1 MAEPQFPTQVERVY
15 AELRADI
22 LAGRCGPGSKLRFKT
37 LTDDHRASMGVI
49 REAISR
55 LVAEGLVESMPQQ
68 GFRVKPVSIADLQHL
83 TEARNE
89 VEAIVIRQ
97 AVEHGDLSWE
107 ARVVAAHHQLQRTPQ
122 MDAADPQRIADDWAR
137 AHQMF
142 HQALL
147 EGCPNPRLV
156 TIAESLRDSAE
167 LYRRWSVPLGSTERD
182 IAAEHQDLVDAVCA
196 RDAEAAV
203 RALHYHIG
211 QTAEQLL
218 MSGHLGA
225 EPLAT

>member
-1 MAEPQFPTQVERVY
+1 
-15 AELRADI
+15 
-22 LAGRCGPGSKLRFKT
+22 
-37 LTDDHRASMGVI
+37 MGVI

-89 VEAIVIRQ
+89 VEATVIRL

-182 IAAEHQDLVDAVCA
+182 IAAEHQDLLDAVCV
-196 RDAEAAV
+196 RDASAAV
-203 RALHYHIG
+203 RALRYHIG

>member
-1 MAEPQFPTQVERVY
+1 MAQPQFPTQVERVY

-22 LAGRCGPGSKLRFKT
+22 LAGRCGPGSKLRFKK
-37 LTDDHRASMGVI
+37 LTDDHRASVGVV
-49 REAISR
+49 REAIAR

-68 GFRVKPVSIADLQHL
+68 GFRVQPVSVADLQHL
-83 TEARNE
+83 TEARSE
-89 VEAIVIRQ
+89 VEAIVLRLAIQ
-97 AVEHGDLSWE
+97 HGDLNWE

-122 MDAADPQRIADDWAR
+122 MDAADPERIADDWAR

-156 TIAESLRDSAE
+156 MIAESLRDSAE
-167 LYRRWSVPLGSTERD
+167 LYRRWSVPLGSAARD

-196 RDAEAAV
+196 RDAGAAV
-203 RALHYHIG
+203 RGLRYHIG

-218 MSGHLGA
+218 KSGHLSA
-225 EPLAT
+225 EPLGA

>member
-1 MAEPQFPTQVERVY
+1 
-15 AELRADI
+15 
-22 LAGRCGPGSKLRFKT
+22 
-37 LTDDHRASMGVI
+37 MGVI

-89 VEAIVIRQ
+89 VEAIVIRL

-122 MDAADPQRIADDWAR
+122 MDGADPQRIADDWAR

-167 LYRRWSVPLGSTERD
+167 LYRRWSVPLGSAERD

-196 RDAEAAV
+196 RDAGAAV
-203 RALHYHIG
+203 KALRYHIG
-211 QTAEQLL
+211 QTAEQLF
-218 MSGHLGA
+218 MSGHLSA
-225 EPLAT
+225 EPLGT

>member
-1 MAEPQFPTQVERVY
+1 VAEPQFPTRVERVY

-22 LAGRCGPGSKLRFKT
+22 LAGRCEPGTKLLIKKV
-37 LTDDHRASMGVI
+37 TDDHRASVGVV

-89 VEAIVIRQ
+89 VEAIVIRL

-196 RDAEAAV
+196 RDADAAV
-203 RALHYHIG
+203 RGLRYHIG
-211 QTAEQLL
+211 QTAEQLF
-218 MSGHLGA
+218 MSGHLSA
-225 EPLAT
+225 EPLGT